1 MLSQLKNLT
10 RDSIIYGIGHI
21 ATRVLT
27 FLLLPY
33 YSFHLTPAEYGELT
47 LYFLFVGVA
56 QAFFFYGLDI
66 AYLRYFALNKDS
78 ERRRVVTGTAMMTTV
93 VTSGLFALAIIAAAG
108 SIGRLVVHTPTHPET
123 VVTLV
128 RLCAGMLFFDTLC
141 TFPFLLLRGTLRPTH
156 FIAVK
161 VLNVAVNIGLNI
173 WFVGG
178 LGLSILGV
186 MWANLIASAVTFLA
200 LVPVLAG
207 GIAFSFDR
215 TLVREMIRFG
225 LPNVPTYLFFMVI
238 ELADR
243 KILELYRSLEES
255 GLYSAGY
262 KLGMFMAVV
271 TGAFRFAWQ
280 PFFLS
285 HADDQNAPK
294 LFARVLTY
302 YLLVTSSLFI
312 LLSFFVDPLIRTQW
326 PGIGYLLAPRYWPG
340 LVVFPIILLAHIFDG
355 VYANFMVGVYLKKLT
370 GWLPLVSGV
379 AALFTIVFCVLLVPS
394 FGMMAAAW
402 VTLLSFA
409 LEAALLYLVV
419 RRHYHV
425 PYEWTRIAKLTVA
438 CAVVAG
444 LGLTPLCSAMWT
456 RILLVLAFPALLF
469 LLRFFNEREL
479 FHLRRALGRR

>member
-1 MLSQLKNLT
+1 VLNQLKNLT

-33 YSFHLTPAEYGELT
+33 YSFHLSPAEYGELT
-47 LYFLFVGVA
+47 LYFLFVGMA

-78 ERRRVVTGTAMMTTV
+78 ERRRVVTGTTMMTTA
-93 VTSGLFALAIIAAAG
+93 VTSGLLALIIIAAAG
-108 SIGRLVVHTPTHPET
+108 GIGRLVVHAPTHPEA

-128 RLCAGMLFFDTLC
+128 RLCAGILFFDTLS

-173 WFVGG
+173 WFIGG
-178 LGLSILGV
+178 LDMSIAGV
-186 MWANLIASAVTFLA
+186 MWANLAASAVTFLA
-200 LVPVLAG
+200 LVPVLWNSVV
-207 GIAFSFDR
+207 FSLDR
-215 TLVREMIRFG
+215 ALVREMIRFG
-225 LPNVPTYLFFMVI
+225 LPNVPTYLFVMII

-243 KILELYRSLEES
+243 KILELYRGLEEA

-285 HADDQNAPK
+285 HADEENAPV

-312 LLSFFVDPLIRTQW
+312 LLSFFMDPLIRAHW
-326 PGIGYLLAPRYWPG
+326 PGVGYVLEPRYWPG

-370 GWLPLVSGV
+370 AWLPLVTGV
-379 AALFTIVFCVLLVPS
+379 AALFTIVLNVLLVPS

-409 LEAALLYLVV
+409 LEAALLYVVV

-425 PYEWTRIAKLTVA
+425 PYEWVRVAKLAVA
-438 CAVVAG
+438 CAVVSG
-444 LGLTPLCSAMWT
+444 LGLTHYFSGVWA
-456 RILLVLAFPALLF
+456 RILLVLAFPVLL
-469 LLRFFNEREL
+469 LLVRFFDEREL
-479 FHLRRALGRR
+479 FYVRRWLLRR